1 MKVILF
7 DKDPDCHG
15 TLEIVDEPD
24 EDVLIFRINDQCVWV
39 DRKDA
44 VRTLVA
50 LGERDLYD
58 V

>member
-7 DKDPDCHG
+7 DKDPECHA
-15 TLEIVDEPD
+15 TLEIEDETE
-24 EDVLIFRINDQCVWV
+24 EDVLIFTIKDHCVWV

-44 VRTLVA
+44 VRVLVA

-58 V
+58 A